1 MELFNIL
8 LEIKIGKKDLPL
20 KAVFIENSIYEK
32 EWRYFIYYYD
42 MLNHTFYINDL
53 DYLWAENRTRAIN
66 IIELIITKT
75 FKQELNLL
83 PTYITQTQIIKKPKV
98 FCIYREDTWLILID
112 RINLKAVRWEDW
124 HIIKFKKSSW
134 NINDTNK
141 IKLKKIKDNLSFF
154 YKNKMLN

>member
-20 KAVFIENSIYEK
+20 KVVFIENSIYEK

-98 FCIYREDTWLILID
+98 FCIYREETWLILID
-112 RINLKAVRWEDW
+112 KISLKAVRWEDW
-124 HIIKFKKSSW
+124 HITKFKKSSW

>member
-1 MELFNIL
+1 M
-8 LEIKIGKKDLPL
+8 
-20 KAVFIENSIYEK
+20 
-32 EWRYFIYYYD
+32 
-42 MLNHTFYINDL
+42 

-98 FCIYREDTWLILID
+98 FCIYRGDTWLILID